1 MLVICCCLTRIINGE
16 IIEDEVGCVADVL
29 NLLYRLNVCELV
41 HNIVLEHRV
50 QRRCVCR

>member
-1 MLVICCCLTRIINGE
+1 MLVICCCLTRVINGE

-29 NLLYRLNVCELV
+29 NLLYRLSVCELV
-41 HNIVLEHRV
+41 HNIVLEHTV